1 MFDEEAHCFMRHD
14 VMEFA
19 YEDVPYDDASYD
31 DALLNEGFIEWF
43 RGMIW

>member
-1 MFDEEAHCFMRHD
+1 MRHD

-31 DALLNEGFIEWF
+31 DALLNEGFIQWF

>member
-1 MFDEEAHCFMRHD
+1 MRHD

>member
-1 MFDEEAHCFMRHD
+1 MRHD

-31 DALLNEGFIEWF
+31 DALLNEGLIQWF

>member
-1 MFDEEAHCFMRHD
+1 MRHD

-31 DALLNEGFIEWF
+31 DALLNEGLIQWY
-43 RGMIW
+43 RGMLW